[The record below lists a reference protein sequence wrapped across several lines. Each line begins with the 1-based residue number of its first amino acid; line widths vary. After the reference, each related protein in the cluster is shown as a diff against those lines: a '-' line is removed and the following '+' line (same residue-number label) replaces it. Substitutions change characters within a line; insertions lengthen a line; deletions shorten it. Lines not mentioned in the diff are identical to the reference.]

1 MTEISECARLPIT
14 RIVAYAVLAP
24 KVPRIAMRIA
34 IVRCSAVIDDAG
46 AFRSES
52 STTGFICEEGKSH
65 GGLATKRTPQ
75 KAMKLQSASFQVN
88 GSRNQTKHTIAVMVG
103 IRKVMTVASE
113 ISSQD
118 RESMIVR

>member
-1 MTEISECARLPIT
+1 
-14 RIVAYAVLAP
+14 
-24 KVPRIAMRIA
+24 MRIA

-75 KAMKLQSASFQVN
+75 KAMKLHSASFQVN
-88 GSRNQTKHTIAVMVG
+88 GSRSQMKHTIAVIVG
-103 IRKVMTVASE
+103 MRNVITVASE

-118 RESMIVR
+118 RESVIAC